1 MLILTTSEF
10 ETKISATFFQN
21 PKVSRTHKQNA
32 KKTHARRDQRVVFFI
47 ANTFSLSL
55 TLGSL
60 KRLGVN

>member
-1 MLILTTSEF
+1 MLILTASEF
-10 ETKISATFFQN
+10 ETKLSASFFQN
-21 PKVSRTHKQNA
+21 PKVPRTHKQKS
-32 KKTHARRDQRVVFFI
+32 KKPRHEKTSGLFFT